1 MKNDTALRRRLFV
14 PEAFAHPAKGHIGLW
29 QEIIER
35 YTKEGNLIL
44 DPMSG
49 IGTTLVAALMGRNVI
64 CVELEQHFVEP
75 MKASWEKMRQHPM
88 LGYEI
93 GKVLILRGDAK
104 ALPLN
109 RADCVVSS
117 PPYEGSLTEGQDG
130 IDDTKWTN
138 KSVTSKASARS
149 IVHGYTR
156 PVDAVVSS
164 PPYGGA
170 EKRDK
175 SPYQDGRVAVMM
187 SRSYRSGVY
196 STENIGNQKGDA
208 YWSEMEKVYSE
219 AWRVLKPGGIMALVL
234 GNFVRDGKI
243 IDLIGQTVILCEQL
257 GFERFDQWQR
267 KKWALNFWRILQARK
282 GGPVIDSEDIV
293 AFRKPYPGTGSED
306 SLMARDISPSE

>member
-1 MKNDTALRRRLFV
+1 
-14 PEAFAHPAKGHIGLW
+14 
-29 QEIIER
+29 
-35 YTKEGNLIL
+35 
-44 DPMSG
+44 
-49 IGTTLVAALMGRNVI
+49 
-64 CVELEQHFVEP
+64 

-117 PPYEGSLTEGQDG
+117 PPYEGSLREGQDG

-196 STENIGNQKGDA
+196 STENIGNLRGQA
-208 YWSEMEKVYSE
+208 YWDSMRQVYAE
-219 AWRVLKPGGIMALVL
+219 CHRVLRLGGIMALVL
-234 GNFVRDGKI
+234 KGFTRDGKY
-243 IDLIGQTVILCEQL
+243 IDLPEQTGEMVKSIGFRL
-257 GFERFDQWQR
+257 FDR
-267 KKWALNFWRILQARK
+267 WARELWSLSFWRILQATDKEETVVGRQRGMFDIPLQEIK
-282 GGPVIDSEDIV
+282 RMKRVLSGKLDSRLRFEEV
-293 AFRKPYPGTGSED
+293 LAFQKVGR
-306 SLMARDISPSE
+306 R

>member
-75 MKASWEKMRQHPM
+75 MKASWEKMRTMPM
-88 LGYEI
+88 LGHEI
-93 GKVLILRGDAK
+93 GKVLILRGNAK

-109 RADCVVSS
+109 GADCVVSS
-117 PPYEGSLTEGQDG
+117 PPFEDQSAMLDREWFVKHRAEFGGGGLMGS
-130 IDDTKWTN
+130 
-138 KSVTSKASARS
+138 
-149 IVHGYTR
+149 YTC
-156 PVDAVVSS
+156 PGVS
-164 PPYGGA
+164 
-170 EKRDK
+170 D
-175 SPYQDGRVAVMM
+175 
-187 SRSYRSGVY
+187 
-196 STENIGNQKGDA
+196 ENIGNLRGQA
-208 YWSEMEKVYSE
+208 YWNSIHQVYAE
-219 AWRVLKPGGIMALVL
+219 CHRVLRPGGVMALVL